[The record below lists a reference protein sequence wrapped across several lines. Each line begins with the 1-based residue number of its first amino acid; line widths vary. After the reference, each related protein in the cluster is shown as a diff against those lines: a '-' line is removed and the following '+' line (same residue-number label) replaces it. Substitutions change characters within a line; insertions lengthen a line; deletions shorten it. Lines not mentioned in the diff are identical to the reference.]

1 MRLIE
6 ILGPG
11 CRRCEQATKEVAAVV
26 ERIGIG
32 ARVVHV
38 TDPVEI
44 ASRGLLFDVPG
55 IAIDGVVVS
64 RGRVPSRSQ
73 IERWLATDG
82 TVR

>member
-11 CRRCEQATKEVAAVV
+11 CRRCEQVTKDVAAVV
-26 ERIGIG
+26 ERTGIE

-38 TDPVEI
+38 TDPAEI
-44 ASRGLLFDVPG
+44 ATRGFLFDVPG

-64 RGRVPSRSQ
+64 RGRVPSRR
-73 IERWLATDG
+73 ELEGWLATEA
-82 TVR
+82 VR

>member
-11 CRRCEQATKEVAAVV
+11 CRRCDQATKDVVAVV
-26 ERIGIG
+26 ERTGVD

-38 TDPVEI
+38 IDPVEI
-44 ASRGLLFDVPG
+44 ATRGLLFDVPG
-55 IAIDGVVVS
+55 IAIDGVIVS

-73 IERWLATDG
+73 IERWLSTE